1 VSTFLLVPG
10 AWLGG
15 WCWRHVALDL
25 RTGGHRVIPATL
37 TGLGERAHLLS
48 PDVDLDMH
56 ISDIVALFEYRDLHD
71 VILVGHSYGGTVIT
85 GAAEQVADRIR
96 RLVYLDAS
104 VPRDGESN
112 DAVIGSAMAA
122 QLRASAM
129 AEGDGWKVPPA
140 PYVLQR
146 LSEHPLREWV
156 AARLKPHPLRPL
168 AQPVRL
174 RSRQAAMLP
183 RAFIQTTQ
191 SDLYRGLMARARE
204 AGWYCHEIGGGHYA
218 MITEAKAVA
227 AVLNELPV

>member
-1 VSTFLLVPG
+1 M
-10 AWLGG
+10 
-15 WCWRHVALDL
+15 
-25 RTGGHRVIPATL
+25 IPATL

-48 PDVDLDMH
+48 PDIDLDTH
-56 ISDIVALFEYRDLHD
+56 ISDIVALFEYRDLRD

-85 GAAEQVADRIR
+85 AVAERVADRIR

-112 DAVIGSAMAA
+112 DDVIGPTMAA

-129 AEGDGWKVPPA
+129 MEGDGWKVPPA

-146 LSEHPLREWV
+146 LAEHPFREWV
-156 AARLKPHPLRPL
+156 AASLKPHPLRPF

-174 RSRQAAMLP
+174 SSPRAAALP

-191 SDLYRGLMARARE
+191 SDLYRGLIGRARA
-204 AGWYCHEIGGGHYA
+204 AGWRCCEIGGGHYA
-218 MITEAKAVA
+218 MITEPTAVA
-227 AVLNELPV
+227 GALNGLFR